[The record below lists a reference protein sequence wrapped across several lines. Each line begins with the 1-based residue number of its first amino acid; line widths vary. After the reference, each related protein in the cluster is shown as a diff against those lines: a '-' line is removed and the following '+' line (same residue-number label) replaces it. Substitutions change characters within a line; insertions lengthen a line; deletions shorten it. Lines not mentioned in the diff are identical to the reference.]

1 MLGSLV
7 CFTLNFGSKGAE
19 LWMGAYVTSIGLDS
33 ISRSVYF
40 ASQGGKIVGDL
51 LNIRFSH
58 RVGRLRALQLSFF
71 GAGAALL
78 AFCFVATPPALL
90 ALAFLGT
97 VCQDIVWCNVY
108 MYLAEAY
115 PTSVRNSAFGL
126 VMGAGRF
133 GGILST
139 ALGGVLPS
147 IRVAFVLQSV
157 AFVVGGFLSCA
168 FGLETSRRSLR
179 DAV

>member
-1 MLGSLV
+1 
-7 CFTLNFGSKGAE
+7 
-19 LWMGAYVTSIGLDS
+19 MGAD
-33 ISRSVYF
+33 
-40 ASQGGKIVGDL
+40 
-51 LNIRFSH
+51 N
-58 RVGRLRALQLSFF
+58 
-71 GAGAALL
+71 ALL
-78 AFCFVATPPALL
+78 I
-90 ALAFLGT
+90 G
-97 VCQDIVWCNVY
+97 
-108 MYLAEAY
+108 
-115 PTSVRNSAFGL
+115 SVVIWITG
-126 VMGAGRF
+126 VTGRF